1 MSEKTK
7 GPILA
12 DMLGVSVRHLGNL
25 EKAGVVIKTDR
36 GEYEM
41 RQSVRNFCDYLRK
54 NAENPGDYE
63 ADKGRLMKA
72 KADRAEIE
80 TAQRAGKLVL
90 TDRIGKVVA
99 DAIGIAVSKLGQVG
113 DKVAALCILEK
124 SASGAA
130 EIINNANRAACEELY
145 AMDIAAIALES
156 AEQVESITDPDN
168 DNEAD
173 ADTHEESE

>member
-1 MSEKTK
+1 MTNEIK
-7 GPILA
+7 GPALA
-12 DMLGVSVRHLGNL
+12 EMIGVSTRHLHNL
-25 EKAGVVIKTDR
+25 EKSGIVVKTDR
-36 GEYEM
+36 GAYALRE
-41 RQSVRNFCDYLRK
+41 SIRNFCAYLRK
-54 NAENPGDYE
+54 ESAPGSDYE

-124 SASGAA
+124 SAAGAA

-173 ADTHEESE
+173 SDTHEETE